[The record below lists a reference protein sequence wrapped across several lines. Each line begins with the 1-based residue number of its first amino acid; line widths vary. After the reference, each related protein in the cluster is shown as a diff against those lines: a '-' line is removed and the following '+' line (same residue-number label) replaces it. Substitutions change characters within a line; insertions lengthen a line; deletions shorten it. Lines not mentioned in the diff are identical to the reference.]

1 MTSPRLLQKR
11 RSDIRH
17 RIAQP
22 AHAYPQ
28 CAVLDCG
35 RPTAAHERKG
45 LNGNYCRAHVE
56 HFRRHGSYAKAS
68 YKAAELTPH
77 RARALAWLRQNADL
91 PEVREAVDRMR
102 TLYWR
107 GRPEEAFRLAGKAPE
122 ERARIVWA
130 RIKAHGVDHLQ
141 PLAAWLAVCLCH
153 AADLQPE
160 RKVEYR
166 WVQAGKLLNRLSGGT
181 HKRWESEGQGGR
193 AEVTELHKYPASRGR
208 VLRHLGE
215 QVANAAKPL
224 ESHLEAI
231 RGSAAASAR
240 LPRARKRVGR

>member
-56 HFRRHGSYAKAS
+56 HFRRHGSYSKPS
-68 YKAAELTPH
+68 YTAGQLTPH
-77 RARALAWLRQNADL
+77 RTRALAWLQQNAELAD
-91 PEVREAVDRMR
+91 VREAVDRMR
-102 TLYWR
+102 TLFWR
-107 GRPEEAFRLAGKAPE
+107 GRPEVAFRLAGKTPD

-130 RIKAHGVDHLQ
+130 RLRAHGVDPLQ
-141 PLAAWLAVCLCH
+141 PLAAWLAVSSCH
-153 AADLQPE
+153 AADHQPE
-160 RKVEYR
+160 RKLEYR
-166 WVQAGKLLNRLSGGT
+166 WVQAGKLINRLSGGT
-181 HKRWESEGQGGR
+181 HKRWEHDGANGR
-193 AEVTELHKYPASRGR
+193 REVTELHRYPASRGR

-215 QVANAAKPL
+215 QLADAAKRL
-224 ESHLEAI
+224 EIHLPAI
-231 RGSAAASAR
+231 QATEIRAKRA
-240 LPRARKRVGR
+240 PRAKRRSVR